1 MNRILDIFRVDLDTR
16 GRIFGLDILRTI
28 AILVVIEAHAYHL
41 IVQYFPDKFLFV
53 PLLDKVN
60 FSFILSGF
68 LIGASII
75 KLYDRDDFSYRK
87 IVTFWQRR
95 WIRTIPLY
103 FIVITAMVVMR
114 YTFTTVGFIFPWQ
127 HYLFIQ
133 NFYWPEADP
142 YYFYPE
148 GWSLAVEEWFYF
160 LMPAFVLI
168 GALALSSYVSKK
180 RLVLSIIIGIIAVST
195 SLRVYRAL
203 HTPELDIYS
212 WNIIFR
218 KIVLLRLD
226 TLMYGVLAAFVRYYY
241 RDFWNRHTQTAFY
254 LFIVGM
260 AITLLGYP
268 FFLNHNFWLKTFY
281 ISQVGIIVML
291 LVPKLESMKTGK
303 GFWLKLSTYL
313 SKVSFCIYLLNRT
326 PILQS
331 IMQKF
336 PVRNIPMAIGEYIA
350 YIVIL
355 LIAATLLHKY
365 VEVPILRL
373 RPQMSKD

>member
-1 MNRILDIFRVDLDTR
+1 
-16 GRIFGLDILRTI
+16 
-28 AILVVIEAHAYHL
+28 VIEAHAYHL
-41 IVQYFPDKFLFV
+41 IVQYFPDKFLFI

-68 LIGASII
+68 LIGSSII
-75 KLYDRDDFSYRK
+75 KLYARDDFSYRK

-114 YTFTTVGFIFPWQ
+114 YAFTTVGFVFPWQ

-133 NFYWPEADP
+133 NFYLPEADP

-160 LMPAFVLI
+160 LMPALVLI
-168 GALALSSYVSKK
+168 GAWMLSAYVSKK

-241 RDFWNRHTQTAFY
+241 RDFWDRHTQTAFY
-254 LFIVGM
+254 LFLVGM
-260 AITLLGYP
+260 TITLLGYP

-281 ISQVGIIVML
+281 ISQVGVIVML

-365 VEVPILRL
+365 IEVPILRL
-373 RPQMSKD
+373 RPQMPKD